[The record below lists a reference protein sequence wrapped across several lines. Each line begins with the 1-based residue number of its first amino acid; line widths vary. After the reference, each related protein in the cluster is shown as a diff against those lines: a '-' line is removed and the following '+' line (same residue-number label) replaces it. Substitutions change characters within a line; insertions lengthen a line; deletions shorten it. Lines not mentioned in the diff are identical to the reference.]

1 MKVLCTNM
9 LILMRVRKLVAMD
22 DADGND
28 NEDKHDDATD
38 VAKCR
43 KRPAQGVVCVFTFCV
58 G

>member
-43 KRPAQGVVCVFTFCV
+43 KRPAQGVVCVFTF
-58 G
+58 